1 MVYNNGKN
9 PIKMGWFGGTIIF
22 GNTPNM
28 KDIKIGTYCLAL
40 GDNVLAETCYQNRQ
54 NLIRV
59 ALVKTMKSQ
68 ARLVGIMNQSVSTW
82 RIIPFSKWLITMV
95 SKSPK

>member
-1 MVYNNGKN
+1 
-9 PIKMGWFGGTIIF
+9 
-22 GNTPNM
+22 M

-40 GDNVLAETCYQNRQ
+40 GDNVLAETCYEKNRQ

-82 RIIPFSKWLITMV
+82 RIIPVTKWLITMV